1 MYVFRFLFP
10 APRSPSKQ
18 TVLLKLMYNLPM
30 NLSIFHYLNN
40 LTGVHPWFDALTVF
54 TAVWL
59 GNVLILVSILFLF
72 FHKDDRMEK
81 HSFALFKQKGKEILL
96 VFVSAM
102 IAWAG
107 AWILKHLVG
116 SLRPFVA
123 LQNVHQLFPESG
135 FAFPSGHATFFS
147 ALAAA
152 MYMYHKKIG
161 IMFGVGAILIG
172 LARIIGGVHFPVDIL
187 GGYILGIS
195 VACIAY
201 YFIRPLG
208 KKLLKF

>member
-1 MYVFRFLFP
+1 
-10 APRSPSKQ
+10 
-18 TVLLKLMYNLPM
+18 M
-30 NLSIFHYLNN
+30 NLSIFRYLNN
-40 LTGVHPWFDALTVF
+40 LAGVHPWFDKLTVF

-59 GNVLILVSILFLF
+59 GPVLILVSIIFLLK
-72 FHKDDRMEK
+72 HTDKTIPKEK
-81 HSFALFKQKGKEILL
+81 SFEELKQKVKEILL

-116 SLRPFVA
+116 SLRPFDA

-152 MYMYHKKIG
+152 MYMYHKKVG
-161 IMFGVGAILIG
+161 IMFGVGALLIG
-172 LARIIGGVHFPVDIL
+172 LARIIGGVHFPIDIV

-195 VACIAY
+195 ISCVAY
-201 YFIRPLG
+201 YFIRLIG
-208 KKLLKF
+208 KKILKF